1 MRFPEDVP
9 VLADGVITLRA
20 HTPADV
26 EAAYQVCQDPEMQ
39 RWTTIPVPYEREHAV
54 QYLTEFIPAGWRN
67 GTSWGWAI
75 EYDGRYAGTIDLR
88 PGEGGVGEVGFA
100 TAPWARGHGVMTRA
114 LALTVDHAFEQGLQ
128 RVIWRAYVG
137 NYGSRRVAWKNGFRN
152 LVMVPDGGV
161 ARGIR
166 KDEWIASIAQDD
178 ERQPQGHWWKV
189 PVLQGTGVRLR
200 EFRSSDAKRI
210 TEACNDERTQHW
222 LAGLPSPYRIDDAEA
237 FIEGRLEMLASG
249 EGVSWVIAD
258 PDTDDLL
265 GNVSVFDL
273 KNRIDNTSGEIGYWS
288 HPEARGRGVM
298 TAAVGL
304 AIKQAFKP
312 IEQGGLGRRRLML
325 FAAEGNTASAH
336 VAIANDFTLT
346 GTARA
351 AAPLRDNIFDNLLS
365 FDLLATDDAPD
376 TTSPRRGTF

>member
-1 MRFPEDVP
+1 VVSTGKGRWSMRFPEDVP

-20 HTPADV
+20 HTPGDV
-26 EAAYQVCQDPEMQ
+26 ESAYQMCQDPEMQ

-54 QYLTEFIPAGWRN
+54 QYLTEFIPAGWQD
-67 GTSWGWAI
+67 GSSWGWAI
-75 EYDGRYAGTIDLR
+75 EYDGRYAGAIDLR

-100 TAPWARGHGVMTRA
+100 TAPWARSHGVMSRA
-114 LALTVDHAFEQGLQ
+114 LRLGVDHAFEQGWQ

-137 NYGSRRVAWKNGFRN
+137 NWGSRRVAWRNGFRN

-166 KDEWIASIAQDD
+166 KDEWIASIARDD
-178 ERQPQGHWWKV
+178 DREPPGHWWQV
-189 PVLQGTGVRLR
+189 PVLEGDGLRLR
-200 EFRSSDAKRI
+200 WFRSTDAKRI

-222 LAGLPSPYRIDDAEA
+222 LAGMPSPYRIGDAEA
-237 FIEGRLEMLASG
+237 FIESRLENLASG

-258 PDTDDLL
+258 PDTDELL

-273 KNRIDNTSGEIGYWS
+273 KNRIDKTSGEVGYWA

-312 IEQGGLGRRRLML
+312 IEQGGLGRRRLTL
-325 FAAEGNTASAH
+325 FAAKGNTASAH
-336 VAIANDFTLT
+336 VAVANGFTHT
-346 GTARA
+346 GTDRA
-351 AAPLRDNIFDNLLS
+351 ASPRRDETYDDLLCH
-365 FDLLATDDAPD
+365 DLLATD
-376 TTSPRRGTF
+376 